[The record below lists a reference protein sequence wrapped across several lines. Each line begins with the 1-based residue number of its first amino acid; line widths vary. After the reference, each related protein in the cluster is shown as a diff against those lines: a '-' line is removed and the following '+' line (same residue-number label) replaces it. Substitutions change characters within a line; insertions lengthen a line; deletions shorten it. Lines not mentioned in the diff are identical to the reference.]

1 MMQAQQIMAKVA
13 LIGNPN
19 SGKTSVFNQLTG
31 LNQRIGNYPGIT
43 VDKKTGVVKH
53 GGAAVSVL
61 DLPGIYSLYPKS
73 VDEQIVF
80 DILTDPTHQDYPDL
94 AVVVA
99 DSSNLERNLLLFTQI
114 YDLKIPV
121 ILALNMIDVS
131 EKVGWDLDPGKLSE
145 LFGGVRVMRINARE
159 GEGMD
164 ALRSALFEDLKAIS
178 HTPVLAGEFDDL
190 DQTRARINDFESQ
203 RENSEKRYVRIRQM
217 LGFARKRKAD
227 PAPSRWSP
235 KIDRWVT
242 HPVWGYVIFFAI
254 LFVMFQAIYAW
265 AEWPMEL
272 IDNVFLAF
280 SKVLKDSLP
289 TGIFTNLLAEGIVP
303 GLGGVVIF
311 VPQIVLLFSFIV
323 LLEETGY
330 MARVVFLMDRMMRP
344 FGLNGRSVVPL
355 ISGVACA
362 IPAVMA
368 TRTIDNY
375 RDRLLTILV
384 TPLMSCSARLPVYTL
399 LIALVIPDETLWGII
414 GLKGL
419 ALMSLYVL
427 GLVAALLSALVFKA
441 FVKTSQ
447 KGYLVM
453 ELPFYKAPRWMNMVI
468 TLTEK
473 TKVFVWE
480 AGKVIMAVSVI
491 LWVLAS
497 YGPSGRMH
505 EAMAQVQPP
514 EISGASQEE
523 YEQVL
528 SSVKLSNSYIGIMGK
543 TIEPAIQPL
552 GYNWQIGIAL
562 ITSFAAR
569 EVFVGS
575 IATIYSVG
583 EDFEDNETLLGRM
596 RTEVKASGE
605 PLYSFA
611 SGLSLMVFY
620 AFAMQCMSTLAIV
633 YRETK
638 SWKWPFIQLIY
649 MTGLAYVCALLVYQ
663 ILK

>member
-1 MMQAQQIMAKVA
+1 MRVQQVMTKVA

-43 VDKKTGVVKH
+43 VDKKTGVVKE
-53 GGAAVSVL
+53 GTQAVSVL

-80 DILTDPTHQDYPDL
+80 DILTDPGHEDYPDL
-94 AVVVA
+94 AVVVVDA
-99 DSSNLERNLLLFTQI
+99 SNLERNLLVFSQI

-121 ILALNMIDVS
+121 ILALNMIDLS
-131 EKVGWDLDPGKLSE
+131 EKGGWNVDTAKLSE
-145 LFGGVRVMRINARE
+145 LFGGIRVMPVNARA
-159 GEGMD
+159 GEGI
-164 ALRSALFEDLKAIS
+164 AELRHALFEDVPPLQ
-178 HTPVLAGEFDDL
+178 HTPVLAGEFDNL
-190 DQTRARINDFESQ
+190 AQARAMADDFDRQ
-203 RENSEKRYVRIRQM
+203 RLNAEARYTRIRQIV
-217 LGFARKRKAD
+217 GFTRKRKTDKA
-227 PAPSRWSP
+227 PARWSP
-235 KIDRWVT
+235 RIDRWAT

-254 LFVMFQAIYAW
+254 LFAIFQAIYAW

-272 IDNVFLAF
+272 IDNVFLKF
-280 SKVLKDSLP
+280 SQLLKESLP
-289 TGIFTNLLAEGIVP
+289 AGVFTNLLAEGIVP

-311 VPQIVLLFSFIV
+311 VPQIVLLFTFIV

-368 TRTIDNY
+368 TRTIDNH

-399 LIALVIPDETLWGII
+399 LIALVIPDGALWGVFS
-414 GLKGL
+414 LKGL
-419 ALMSLYVL
+419 ALMAMYVL
-427 GLVAALLSALVFKA
+427 GLVAALLSALLFKVFL
-441 FVKTSQ
+441 KTRQ
-447 KGYLVM
+447 KGFLVM

-480 AGKVIMAVSVI
+480 AGKVIMAVSII
-491 LWVLAS
+491 LWLLAT
-497 YGPSGRMH
+497 YGPGARMQ
-505 EAMAQVQPP
+505 EAMAAVPSP
-514 EISGASQEE
+514 ELSGATQEE
-523 YEQVL
+523 YEQEL
-528 SSVKLSNSYIGIMGK
+528 SSVKLANSYIGIMGHS
-543 TIEPAIQPL
+543 IEPAIEPL

-583 EDFEDNETLLGRM
+583 EDFEDNDTLLGRM
-596 RTEVKASGE
+596 RSEVKASGE
-605 PLYSFA
+605 PLYTFA

-638 SWKWPFIQLIY
+638 SWKWPLVQLIY
-649 MTGLAYVCALLVYQ
+649 MTGLAYVSALLVYQ
-663 ILK
+663 LLK